1 MSALMSSKWATWWYM
16 VYSDKSSFM
25 RKVQYFK
32 GRTLDELKACTAND
46 AGIWPDDHE
55 GFLDSRGFYAGQDSS
70 KRWYQPLYLGMGVLT
85 RKGKDN
91 TEVGASPAE
100 PEWAGN
106 LVAHKLIQHEDGTLT
121 LGEVEAIS
129 NKYNKE
135 CEVEVKEQNGMTAS
149 GGTYTLSGYNAYM
162 LMSRLGYHNKISFTV
177 TTSNQWD
184 KFGISLARGTNSN
197 ADDATTF
204 EKCYTMVVNPE
215 SDTRRKVNFEEEGDG
230 GKGFIEG
237 IDGYN
242 FARPSDNG
250 YNITIYT
257 DNSICVMYINDAVC
271 YTNRIYGIQKNCWSI
286 NNYGGNI
293 TVSNLKISQY

>member
-1 MSALMSSKWATWWYM
+1 M
-16 VYSDKSSFM
+16 
-25 RKVQYFK
+25 
-32 GRTLDELKACTAND
+32 
-46 AGIWPDDHE
+46 
-55 GFLDSRGFYAGQDSS
+55 
-70 KRWYQPLYLGMGVLT
+70 
-85 RKGKDN
+85 
-91 TEVGASPAE
+91 
-100 PEWAGN
+100 
-106 LVAHKLIQHEDGTLT
+106 AHKLIQHEDGTLT

-135 CEVEVKEQNGMTAS
+135 CEVEVKEQNGVTAS
-149 GGTYTLSGYNAYM
+149 NGTYTLSGDNAYM

-177 TTSNQWD
+177 TTSNEWD
-184 KFGISLARGTNSN
+184 KFGVSLVRGTKSN
-197 ADDATTF
+197 TDDAMAF
-204 EKCYTMVVNPE
+204 EKYYTMVVNPE
-215 SDTRRKVNFEEEGDG
+215 SDSRRKINFEQEGDG

-242 FARPSDNG
+242 FARPSDNV